1 MAVVL
6 FRTFPTNW
14 QFLKWILLCYLLQFW
29 VSDLHTTSY
38 LGFQYSFRIIPKLRN
53 SLLINLILMFI
64 SLQID
69 SFLAFGSQPKY
80 SELKTQFAFSYNG
93 KWLFHENEKKRLDS
107 NNQRENI
114 HGSLLLTAGT
124 SQHLLAK
131 FFKPVKK
138 LDRQLP
144 QSLNSPIYQKATAK
158 RNNFLRH
165 QKRKTSVQQLQPKT
179 ADQTTR
185 KDFVFRDV
193 IRKERLNS
201 YGK

>member
-1 MAVVL
+1 MKTKKNAL
-6 FRTFPTNW
+6 I
-14 QFLKWILLCYLLQFW
+14 Q
-29 VSDLHTTSY
+29 TTSV
-38 LGFQYSFRIIPKLRN
+38 
-53 SLLINLILMFI
+53 
-64 SLQID
+64 
-69 SFLAFGSQPKY
+69 
-80 SELKTQFAFSYNG
+80 
-93 KWLFHENEKKRLDS
+93 KK
-107 NNQRENI
+107 I